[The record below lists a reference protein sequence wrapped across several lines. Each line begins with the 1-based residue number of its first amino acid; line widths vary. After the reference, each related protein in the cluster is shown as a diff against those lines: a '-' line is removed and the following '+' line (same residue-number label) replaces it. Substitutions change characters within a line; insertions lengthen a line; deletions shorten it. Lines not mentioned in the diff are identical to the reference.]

1 MACCQ
6 EESTRLVLLFD
17 ILTMQPNILAGVKF
31 WEQIKYIC
39 KILTF
44 ISLRC
49 RTWHVSDD
57 AFYLAQLAQEDY
69 VDETIVAIVDNST
82 PDDSCDSCQ

>member
-1 MACCQ
+1 ML
-6 EESTRLVLLFD
+6 SGR
-17 ILTMQPNILAGVKF
+17 KY
-31 WEQIKYIC
+31 QIGSFVQYSNNATQYPGWC
-39 KILTF
+39 KILGTNQIYLQN

-57 AFYLAQLAQEDY
+57 AFYLAQLAHEDY
-69 VDETIVAIVDNST
+69 VDETIVAIVDNIR